1 MERCLAVRDA
11 ITGVVVTD
19 DEVRATIRG
28 LHAQHGYIADPHTA
42 VGWLGADKAGRG
54 GSAPTIVLGTAHPA
68 KFPEVVEPT
77 LGQAVA
83 LPPALAER
91 LALDVR
97 ATRIP
102 PQLDVLVSVL
112 AATP

>member
-1 MERCLAVRDA
+1 MAS
-11 ITGVVVTD
+11 
-19 DEVRATIRG
+19 RG
-28 LHAQHGYIADPHTA
+28 DG
-42 VGWLGADKAGRG
+42 
-54 GSAPTIVLGTAHPA
+54 APTIVLGTAHPA

-83 LPPALAER
+83 LPPALAAR

-97 ATRIP
+97 AVRIP
-102 PQLDVLVSVL
+102 PQLEALTRVL